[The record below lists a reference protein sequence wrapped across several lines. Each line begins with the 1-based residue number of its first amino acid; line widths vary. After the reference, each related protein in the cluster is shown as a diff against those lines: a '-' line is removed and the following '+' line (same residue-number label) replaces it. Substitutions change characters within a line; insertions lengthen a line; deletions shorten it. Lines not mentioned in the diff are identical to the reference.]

1 MRKISFWAK
10 SHPRTAR
17 LYIIII
23 KILLAIIAWFVGRS
37 FSRMNI
43 GIPESLGILTL
54 FIFLIAAL
62 LYPSK
67 RSSISAQ
74 KYFYLKQKSCDFALA
89 ACTFI
94 MMVCIS
100 NNQLYPVTTPSS
112 HASSNIIVS
121 KPPTV
126 EEILTSLKYGDKK
139 TLTKPEKKILKREFK
154 KQLKVFANAALNG
167 KKKDADDAALVIL
180 VIIGAIGL
188 TLLLSALVCSISCGG
203 ADGLAVA
210 VALLGLTAI
219 IWGSIV
225 LIRRIKSGPRNKK
238 RVENN

>member
-10 SHPRTAR
+10 SHPRTAH
-17 LYIIII
+17 LYIMII
-23 KILLAIIAWFVGRS
+23 KILLAIISWFVARS
-37 FSRMNI
+37 FSLMNI
-43 GIPESLGILTL
+43 GITENLGSVMLV
-54 FIFLIAAL
+54 IFLISAL

-67 RSSISAQ
+67 SSSISAR
-74 KYFYLKQKSCDFALA
+74 KYCYFKQKSCDFALA

-94 MMVCIS
+94 MMVCIT

-112 HASSNIIVS
+112 HAGSNIIVS
-121 KPPTV
+121 KPPTA
-126 EEILTSLKYGDKK
+126 EEILTSLKYRDKQ

-154 KQLKVFANAALNG
+154 KQLKVFANATLNG
-167 KKKDADDAALVIL
+167 NKKDAGDAALVIL

-219 IWGSIV
+219 IW
-225 LIRRIKSGPRNKK
+225 
-238 RVENN
+238 

>member
-43 GIPESLGILTL
+43 GVPESLGILTL

-67 RSSISAQ
+67 SSSISAR
-74 KYFYLKQKSCDFALA
+74 KYFYLKQKSCDFAFA

-94 MMVCIS
+94 MMVCIT
-100 NNQLYPVTTPSS
+100 NNQLYSVTTPSS

-121 KPPTV
+121 KSPTA
-126 EEILTSLKYGDKK
+126 EEILTSLKYRDKK

-154 KQLKVFANAALNG
+154 KQLKVFANATLSGN
-167 KKKDADDAALVIL
+167 KKDADDAALIIL

-188 TLLLSALVCSISCGG
+188 TALVCSISCGG

-219 IWGSIV
+219 IWGSTV
-225 LIRRIKSGPRNKK
+225 LIRRIKSGPRNKE
-238 RVENN
+238 RVEK

>member
-43 GIPESLGILTL
+43 SVPESLGFLTL
-54 FIFLIAAL
+54 FIFIIAAL

-67 RSSISAQ
+67 SSSISAR

-94 MMVCIS
+94 MMVCITS
-100 NNQLYPVTTPSS
+100 SQLYPVTTASS

-121 KPPTV
+121 KPPTA
-126 EEILTSLKYGDKK
+126 EEILTSLKYRDKK

-154 KQLKVFANAALNG
+154 KQLKVFANATLSGN
-167 KKKDADDAALVIL
+167 KKDADDAALVIL

-225 LIRRIKSGPRNKK
+225 VIRRIKSGPRNKEW
-238 RVENN
+238 VEK

>member
-43 GIPESLGILTL
+43 GVPESLGILTL

-67 RSSISAQ
+67 SSSISAR
-74 KYFYLKQKSCDFALA
+74 KYFYLKQKSCDFAFA

-94 MMVCIS
+94 MMVCIT
-100 NNQLYPVTTPSS
+100 NNQLYSVTTPSS

-121 KPPTV
+121 KSPTA
-126 EEILTSLKYGDKK
+126 EEILTSLKYRDKK

-154 KQLKVFANAALNG
+154 KQLKVFANATLSGN
-167 KKKDADDAALVIL
+167 KKDADDAALIIL

-219 IWGSIV
+219 IWGSTV
-225 LIRRIKSGPRNKK
+225 LIRRIKSGPRNKE
-238 RVENN
+238 RVEK

>member
-10 SHPRTAR
+10 SNPHTAR
-17 LYIIII
+17 SYIIII
-23 KILLAIIAWFVGRS
+23 KIMLAIIAWFVGRS

-43 GIPESLGILTL
+43 GIPENLGILTL

-67 RSSISAQ
+67 SSSISAR

-94 MMVCIS
+94 MMVCVT

-121 KPPTV
+121 KPPTA
-126 EEILTSLKYGDKK
+126 EEILTSLKYRDKQ

-154 KQLKVFANAALNG
+154 KQLKVFANATLNG
-167 KKKDADDAALVIL
+167 NKKDADDAALVIL

-225 LIRRIKSGPRNKK
+225 LIRRIKSGPRNKE
-238 RVENN
+238 RVEK

>member
-43 GIPESLGILTL
+43 GVPESLGTLTL

-67 RSSISAQ
+67 SSSISAR

-94 MMVCIS
+94 MMVCIT
-100 NNQLYPVTTPSS
+100 NNQLYPITTASA

-121 KPPTV
+121 KSPTA
-126 EEILTSLKYGDKK
+126 EEILTSLKYRDKK

-154 KQLKVFANAALNG
+154 KQLKVFANATLSGN
-167 KKKDADDAALVIL
+167 KKDADDAALIIL

-219 IWGSIV
+219 IWGSTV
-225 LIRRIKSGPRNKK
+225 LIRRIKSGPRNKEW
-238 RVENN
+238 VEK